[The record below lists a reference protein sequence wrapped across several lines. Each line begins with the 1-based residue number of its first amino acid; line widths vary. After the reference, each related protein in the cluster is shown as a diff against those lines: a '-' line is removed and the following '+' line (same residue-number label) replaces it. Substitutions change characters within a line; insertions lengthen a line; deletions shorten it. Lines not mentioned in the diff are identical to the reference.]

1 MWRIRRWNLRMMRH
15 TEKLREIRV
24 NGAAKADFKLCRMPV
39 PRRTARCRFICRHQ
53 SLKHPA
59 LG

>member
-39 PRRTARCRFICRHQ
+39 PRRMARGVGSFTDIN
-53 SLKHPA
+53 P
-59 LG
+59 